1 MCTASSPPLL
11 SKLRTL
17 AQMKFLKS
25 ILPVTKVTEKAA
37 TVVVTGV
44 TKLCPFFA
52 HHPLL
57 LVHQRNSEE
66 ASMKNSSIRLIRMPE
81 VLSKT
86 GFKKSWIYLLVSNNS
101 FPKPIK
107 VGARA
112 IAFVEAEID
121 EWVEERI
128 NESRINNS

>member
-1 MCTASSPPLL
+1 MIA
-11 SKLRTL
+11 
-17 AQMKFLKS
+17 
-25 ILPVTKVTEKAA
+25 
-37 TVVVTGV
+37 TGV

-52 HHPLL
+52 HLPLL
-57 LVHQRNSEE
+57 LVHQRQGEE
-66 ASMKNSSIRLIRMPE
+66 ANMKKSNIRLIRMPE

-86 GFKKSWIYLLVSNNS
+86 GFKKSWIYLLISNDS

-107 VGARA
+107 MGARA

-121 EWVEERI
+121 QWVEDRI

>member
-1 MCTASSPPLL
+1 
-11 SKLRTL
+11 
-17 AQMKFLKS
+17 MKFLNS
-25 ILPVTKVTEKAA
+25 ILPVTKETGEVV

-52 HHPLL
+52 DLPLL
-57 LVHQRNSEE
+57 LIHQRQGEE
-66 ASMKNSSIRLIRMPE
+66 ANMKKSNIRLIRMPE

-86 GFKKSWIYLLVSNNS
+86 GFKKSWIYLLISNNS

-107 VGARA
+107 MGARA

-121 EWVEERI
+121 EWVEDRI
-128 NESRINNS
+128 NEYRINNS